1 VRPADRIHWKIVS
14 VTGHRSLTAKDLDRV
29 RKGAQALV
37 SNPTIDAIYF
47 GGAKGVDTQALKAAL
62 EFRTDK
68 RPWLVVVVPNTV
80 EDQPW
85 DTRVWT
91 RKADEVIELH
101 NPITKDN
108 KYASYRIRNQYLVD
122 ICMFLVAF
130 FNGDYKSGTG
140 QAVRMAEK
148 DGLSVYKIPVTGK
161 DS

>member
-1 VRPADRIHWKIVS
+1 MRPADRLHWKIVS
-14 VTGHRSLTAKDLDRV
+14 VTGHRSLTATDRERV

-47 GGAKGVDTQALKAAL
+47 GGARGVDTEALKVAL
-62 EFRTDK
+62 ELRTEK
-68 RPWLVVVVPNTV
+68 KPWLVVVVPDTV
-80 EDQPW
+80 EAQPY
-85 DTRVWT
+85 DTRLWT
-91 RKADEVIELH
+91 RKADEVIELR
-101 NPITKDN
+101 NLITRDDKF
-108 KYASYRIRNQYLVD
+108 ASYRIRNQYLVD

-148 DGLSVYKIPVTGK
+148 DGLFVYKVPVVGK